1 MNKKGFSLVEMLLV
15 LVLIS
20 IVFAIILPNIMKM
33 TSATGERKIRGY
45 KELLNENLEMY
56 VIDKEKS
63 ISWNNDRAIISF
75 DELKNINPDIDI
87 ESCSVKNNSLEI
99 KRESKDTL
107 VGDNYRYTF
116 NFCLICD
123 GEEHCNDK

>member
-33 TSATGERKIRGY
+33 TSSSRERKIRGY
-45 KELLNENLEMY
+45 KELITENLEMY

-63 ISWNNDRAIISF
+63 ISWEGNTATISF
-75 DELKNINPDIDI
+75 DELKNVNPDIDI
-87 ESCSVKNNSLEI
+87 SDCSIKENRLEI
-99 KRESKDTL
+99 KREQKDTV
-107 VGDNYRYTF
+107 VGDTYRYIY
-116 NFCLICD
+116 NFTLICD
-123 GEEHCNDK
+123 ETEYKN

>member
-33 TSATGERKIRGY
+33 TSSSRERKIRGY
-45 KELLNENLEMY
+45 KELITENLEMY

-63 ISWNNDRAIISF
+63 ISWEGNTATISF
-75 DELKNINPDIDI
+75 DELKNVNPDIDI
-87 ESCSVKNNSLEI
+87 SDCSIKENRLEI
-99 KRESKDTL
+99 KREQKDTV
-107 VGDNYRYTF
+107 VGDTYRYIY
-116 NFCLICD
+116 NFTLICD
-123 GEEHCNDK
+123 ETE